1 VTRAPSGALGV
12 RWGTDAVLGAETLG
26 LAGRAWLPWRGDPAF
41 EACDDAGVRVDAF
54 GAPARPRLI
63 RWGQRVAGM
72 QLEFAATACD
82 EVRRQVAAAWGV
94 DGPAPYRQWLRGQ
107 VVHLWTDA
115 TGCTLTLSGARWGRA
130 FAADQLRQGLGG
142 LAGGLQP

>member
-1 VTRAPSGALGV
+1 MTRAPGGALGV
-12 RWGTDAVLGAETLG
+12 RWGTDAELAAEALG
-26 LAGRAWLPWRGDPAF
+26 LAGRPWLPWRGDPEF
-41 EACDDAGVRVDAF
+41 ETCDDPAVRVDAF
-54 GAPARPRLI
+54 GAQGRPRVI
-63 RWGQRVAGM
+63 RWGKRVAGM
-72 QLEFAATACD
+72 QLEYPAPACG
-82 EVRRQVAAAWGV
+82 EVGSQVAAAWGI